1 MPYAEPLEKP
11 RRIFLR
17 LSFGFAPLHHTVQGP
32 ARSTCKYSALRH
44 KFPIFY
50 YLFFGFTCDVAC
62 LAGRHMTLWLHNVEK
77 IMLKKCWAEFSKGI
91 IRENP
96 IFFIV
101 LGLCPTLAVST
112 NVPNALGMGFAAT
125 FVLLFSNIFISLI
138 RNVIPDKIRIPCFIV
153 VIATF
158 VSIVELVLKAYL
170 PALDKSLGIFVP
182 LIVVNCII
190 MGRAEAFASKNPVLL
205 SIFDGLGMGLGFTLA
220 LLVVSIIRE
229 TVGMGKLAGYSLSH
243 NFDPAN
249 VIALAP
255 GALLV
260 LGLLIGGI
268 RWLKSLRSS

>member
-1 MPYAEPLEKP
+1 
-11 RRIFLR
+11 
-17 LSFGFAPLHHTVQGP
+17 
-32 ARSTCKYSALRH
+32 
-44 KFPIFY
+44 
-50 YLFFGFTCDVAC
+50 
-62 LAGRHMTLWLHNVEK
+62 
-77 IMLKKCWAEFSKGI
+77 MLKKCWAEFSKGI

-101 LGLCPTLAVST
+101 LGLCPALAVST
-112 NVPNALGMGFAAT
+112 SVQNALGMGMAAT
-125 FVLLFSNIFISLI
+125 FVLLCSNIIISLI

-158 VSIVELVLKAYL
+158 VSIVELMLKAYL

-190 MGRAEAFASKNPVLL
+190 MGRAEAFASKNPVVF
-205 SIFDGLGMGLGFTLA
+205 SIFDALGMGLGFTLA
-220 LLVVSIIRE
+220 LFIISFIRE
-229 TVGMGKLAGYSLSH
+229 TLGSGKLAGYSLS
-243 NFDPAN
+243 NSFEPAN